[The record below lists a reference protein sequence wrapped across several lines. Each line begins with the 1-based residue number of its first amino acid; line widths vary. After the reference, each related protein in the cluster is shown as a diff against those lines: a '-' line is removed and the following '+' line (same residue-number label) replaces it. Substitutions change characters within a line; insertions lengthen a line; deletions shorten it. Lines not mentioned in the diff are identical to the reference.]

1 MWEARPWAD
10 LFAEQTT
17 SSPPLLP
24 PRATMASTAETYYM
38 AGRDAATKEREDRLN
53 NARKK
58 VGGRSLS
65 CSPWAVPL

>member
-1 MWEARPWAD
+1 
-10 LFAEQTT
+10 
-17 SSPPLLP
+17 
-24 PRATMASTAETYYM
+24 MASTAETYYM

-65 CSPWAVPL
+65 CFPWAVPL